1 MSIDRSDKGLA
12 QNAAFVLVAE
22 LVVQATRA
30 ATIFVLAD
38 IFPTETFGT
47 YVSLL
52 ALTTLLAP
60 VSQWGMNHVGVRAV
74 ARNIPFA
81 QTWSKVI
88 SAVSVGGLLGTAI
101 AMIIG
106 IAFLD
111 VRPIIGAA
119 FGIAQLIGFN
129 AAQASTMMT
138 EAHHRSDIG
147 LRINLAG
154 GAVRLVLLLSFFL
167 LGFDD
172 LLRWSLFLLAGMLSW
187 GVLSSLF
194 VTRAFG
200 GAERRLIAPTGE
212 DLRHGFGFVFVQTS
226 LSGQTDIDK
235 FVLGANDFKA
245 DAAIYSPAYRIVEM
259 STIPLIAVV
268 RATYAEFFRK
278 GASTVSEA
286 MAFAKRLTAI
296 AAGYGLA
303 AGIGLFVAA
312 PLILLILDESKFAE
326 SVDVV
331 RWLAFIPLVKG
342 LQYFPGNALTGA
354 DHHNIRSWII
364 FATALVNLIGNLIFI
379 PRFQWQAA
387 AITTLVAEVMF
398 ACLLWIAVSV
408 LARRE
413 RSETA
418 VV

>member
-1 MSIDRSDKGLA
+1 MAVDRSEKGLA

-22 LVVQATRA
+22 LIVQATRA

-38 IFPTETFGT
+38 VFTVPVFGD
-47 YVSLL
+47 YVSML

-74 ARNIPFA
+74 ARNVPFA
-81 QTWSKVI
+81 ETWAKVI
-88 SAVSVGGLLGTAI
+88 SAVSVGGLLGTCVATLVGF
-101 AMIIG
+101 AL
-106 IAFLD
+106 LD
-111 VRPIIGAA
+111 IRPIVAFA

-138 EAHHRSDIG
+138 EAHHRSDVG
-147 LRINLAG
+147 LRINLTG
-154 GAVRLVLLLSFFL
+154 GAVRLVLLLSFVL
-167 LGFDD
+167 LGFDS
-172 LLRWSLFLLAGMLSW
+172 LLQWSVFLFVGMVSW
-187 GVLSSLF
+187 GVLSSLQ
-194 VTRAFG
+194 VARAFG
-200 GAERRLIAPTGE
+200 GTHRLLAPNRE

-226 LSGQTDIDK
+226 SSGQTDIDK
-235 FVLGANDFKA
+235 FVLGANDLKA

-303 AGIGLFVAA
+303 AGVALFLGA
-312 PLILLILDESKFAE
+312 PLILLILDEAKYGD
-326 SVDVV
+326 SVEAVK
-331 RWLAFIPLVKG
+331 WLAFIPLVKG

-354 DHHNIRSWII
+354 DHHNVRSWII
-364 FATALVNLIGNLIFI
+364 FATALANLVGNLAFI
-379 PRFQWQAA
+379 PRYGWQAA
-387 AITTLVAEVMF
+387 AVTTLIAEVLF
-398 ACLLWIAVSV
+398 AALLWTAVSI

-413 RSETA
+413 GSASA